1 MAIFAQNRRATQPL
15 AVPRPPV
22 VDGALTEFIAW
33 LRGYHPTTVVGD
45 AHLSPR
51 LATPDHPLVIYYAE
65 RKGLGMQY
73 HWFLQQRE
81 SDGKLFVFRWQDE
94 QRVDVEAV
102 PPSLVPFWMH
112 TSGREG
118 RLTVADCLAV
128 LGEGST
134 R

>member
-1 MAIFAQNRRATQPL
+1 MAIFAQNRRPTQPL
-15 AVPRPPV
+15 AMPHPIVR
-22 VDGALTEFIAW
+22 DAARADFIAW
-33 LRGYHPTTVVGD
+33 LRGYHPSTVVGD

-81 SDGKLFVFRWQDE
+81 SDGKLFVFRWQDK

-102 PPSLVPFWMH
+102 PPSLVFFWQQ
-112 TSGREG
+112 TSGCEG
-118 RLTVADCLAV
+118 RLRAGDCLAL
-128 LGEGST
+128 LGET
-134 R
+134 RA

>member
-1 MAIFAQNRRATQPL
+1 MAIFAQNRRPTQPL
-15 AVPRPPV
+15 AMPHPIVLDVARADFV
-22 VDGALTEFIAW
+22 AW
-33 LRGYHPTTVVGD
+33 LRGYHPSTVVGD

-81 SDGKLFVFRWQDE
+81 SDGKLFVFRWQDK

-102 PPSLVPFWMH
+102 PASLVPFWLQ
-112 TSGREG
+112 TSGCEG
-118 RLTVADCLAV
+118 RLRAADCLAL
-128 LGEGST
+128 LGET
-134 R
+134 RV